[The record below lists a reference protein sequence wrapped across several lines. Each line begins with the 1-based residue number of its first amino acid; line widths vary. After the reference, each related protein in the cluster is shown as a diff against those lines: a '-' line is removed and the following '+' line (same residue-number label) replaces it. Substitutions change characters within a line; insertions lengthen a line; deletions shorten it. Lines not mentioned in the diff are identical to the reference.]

1 MKQFTALF
9 IIISL
14 LILCSS
20 SVTAYPLDGFDYTG
34 MSRLEGYRLAQQGKV
49 RGVRLYPGALLNRE
63 QVDLRLLNYRE
74 VDLPEV
80 DSDFAD
86 QVVKLLGDDADRYGI
101 AVLDLSDLEQPRYGD
116 HNGSTIYNPGS
127 VGKLLVVAA
136 VFQALADL
144 YPDDIGARERILRET
159 VITADSFIN
168 YDHHKVPVWHP
179 GDTKIVQRPLIIG
192 DKANLWTYLDWMLS
206 ASSNAAASMVMKHL
220 LLIKQYGKEY
230 PVTELE
236 AEKFF
241 RVTSKQTLAELL
253 TNALDEPII
262 RSGLDPALLH
272 QGKFFTREGKLRVGG
287 RRSSSNAKE
296 LVRFLLRMEQGRVVD
311 NFSSREIKRLLYMTQ
326 GRIRYASSPAL
337 AQAAVYFKSGSLYS
351 CRPEPEFQCG
361 KYRGNVFNFMN
372 SVAVVEAPAGE
383 PRLFYLVAITSNV
396 LRENSAV
403 AHQTLATRLHRL
415 IEAYHL
421 RKQRNAAQS
430 GR

>member
-1 MKQFTALF
+1 
-9 IIISL
+9 
-14 LILCSS
+14 
-20 SVTAYPLDGFDYTG
+20 
-34 MSRLEGYRLAQQGKV
+34 
-49 RGVRLYPGALLNRE
+49 
-63 QVDLRLLNYRE
+63 
-74 VDLPEV
+74 
-80 DSDFAD
+80 
-86 QVVKLLGDDADRYGI
+86 
-101 AVLDLSDLEQPRYGD
+101 
-116 HNGSTIYNPGS
+116 
-127 VGKLLVVAA
+127 
-136 VFQALADL
+136 
-144 YPDDIGARERILRET
+144 
-159 VITADSFIN
+159 
-168 YDHHKVPVWHP
+168 
-179 GDTKIVQRPLIIG
+179 
-192 DKANLWTYLDWMLS
+192 
-206 ASSNAAASMVMKHL
+206 
-220 LLIKQYGKEY
+220 
-230 PVTELE
+230 LE

-241 RVTSKQTLAELL
+241 RKTPKQTLADLL

-262 RSGLDPALLH
+262 GSRLDPALLR
-272 QGKFFTREGKLRVGG
+272 QGKFFTREGKHRVGG

-296 LVRFLLRMEQGRVVD
+296 LVRFLLRLEQGRVVD
-311 NFSSREIKRLLYMTQ
+311 SFSSREIKRLLYMTQ

-337 AQAAVYFKSGSLYS
+337 AQAAVYYKSGSLYS